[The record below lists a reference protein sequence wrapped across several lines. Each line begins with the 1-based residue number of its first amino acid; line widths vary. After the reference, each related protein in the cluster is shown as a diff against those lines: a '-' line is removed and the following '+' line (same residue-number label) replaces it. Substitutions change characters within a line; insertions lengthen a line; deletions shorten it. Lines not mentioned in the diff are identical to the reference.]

1 MWLSVPMVSS
11 KMSEEAMRWSI
22 VHRHIEV
29 KVQVTW
35 VVIYWREVGQGGHV
49 GGWNGLKEKT
59 LLWPG
64 QHDLRDEQRGTYGLR
79 SCVGGLHCDPRA
91 LRWDGLGGRTHS
103 LPCGF

>member
-1 MWLSVPMVSS
+1 MVSS
-11 KMSEEAMRWSI
+11 KRSLKEAMRWSI

-35 VVIYWREVGQGGHV
+35 VVIYWREVGQRGDV
-49 GGWNGLKEKT
+49 GSWNGLKEKM

-64 QHDLRDEQRGTYGLR
+64 QHDLGDEQRGAYGLR
-79 SCVGGLHCDPRA
+79 SCVGDLECDPRP

-103 LPCGF
+103 LPCSF